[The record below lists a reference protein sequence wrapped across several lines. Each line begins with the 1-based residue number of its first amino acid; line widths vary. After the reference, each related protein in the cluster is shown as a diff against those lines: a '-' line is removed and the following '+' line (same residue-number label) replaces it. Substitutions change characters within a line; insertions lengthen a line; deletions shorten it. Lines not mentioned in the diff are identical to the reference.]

1 MESMKISKK
10 TVENVMNTLR
20 FHRQNTVVRVR
31 YSEREILSDN
41 RCQDQLVEL
50 EDQRNN
56 CQVCFSNTSSIME
69 HRIQGGFAENH
80 KLGMLPEKKKRVLK
94 IITLMDAN
102 RGTLSCR
109 YCNHIQIDLRK
120 RNKLTDEE
128 YDHISNHGYLTGEN
142 PTVQEVLYKNG
153 KNTLLVCLECEEIFP
168 SYISLVL
175 HNLYYKEHSG
185 LYQEIYCPL
194 CRKFETR
201 TTLSAH
207 LLKVHTGQVKCLMC
221 PAVFPQVLD
230 MTTHLTQPVPH
241 PVISTEIRL
250 LLTEQQV
257 SILYEYRKQNR
268 TMYQSPEETMIPVI
282 RDQEMIEYG
291 RYLSQPELLQNH
303 QAEQN
308 SQDRRHPRNC
318 QDILA
323 KFSHRNLSLQLS
335 NVLQSVKLQ
344 SSYIISRETLQKMMY
359 ETKQAA
365 VAIVIEKHCNQL
377 VELPIAL
384 EVKQYGLENV
394 HDHQLGHLL
403 QPSILVQSES
413 TLSAS
418 DLRIYDC
425 LIIGNHGMKSSGTL
439 PGASF
444 RTLNLSPRASFIWPN
459 YFVSLE
465 HWNQSVQGSL
475 VLDETHTVIV
485 PTTKNYLLHVRN
497 ILHRIHTDKPTFVEF
512 NLQGFLYQ
520 IPPETWHQFLEKNLK
535 TLTLAYFIGLE
546 RIRKELGRT
555 REQFPSLT
563 VIGQGPISGILQMS
577 ARDMNLITEKI
588 DQAGLLI
595 SRLMRVN
602 YIPVSSLV
610 GYGSRAHGNI
620 LEKPQPPLDLNHQ
633 WTSYARHQVLQL
645 IKDYM
650 AAKEDI
656 LNRAH
661 ITE

>member
-1 MESMKISKK
+1 M
-10 TVENVMNTLR
+10 
-20 FHRQNTVVRVR
+20 
-31 YSEREILSDN
+31 
-41 RCQDQLVEL
+41 
-50 EDQRNN
+50 
-56 CQVCFSNTSSIME
+56 
-69 HRIQGGFAENH
+69 
-80 KLGMLPEKKKRVLK
+80 
-94 IITLMDAN
+94 
-102 RGTLSCR
+102 
-109 YCNHIQIDLRK
+109 
-120 RNKLTDEE
+120 
-128 YDHISNHGYLTGEN
+128 
-142 PTVQEVLYKNG
+142 
-153 KNTLLVCLECEEIFP
+153 
-168 SYISLVL
+168 
-175 HNLYYKEHSG
+175 
-185 LYQEIYCPL
+185 
-194 CRKFETR
+194 
-201 TTLSAH
+201 
-207 LLKVHTGQVKCLMC
+207 
-221 PAVFPQVLD
+221 
-230 MTTHLTQPVPH
+230 
-241 PVISTEIRL
+241 
-250 LLTEQQV
+250 
-257 SILYEYRKQNR
+257 
-268 TMYQSPEETMIPVI
+268 
-282 RDQEMIEYG
+282 
-291 RYLSQPELLQNH
+291 
-303 QAEQN
+303 
-308 SQDRRHPRNC
+308 
-318 QDILA
+318 
-323 KFSHRNLSLQLS
+323 
-335 NVLQSVKLQ
+335 LQSVKLQ
-344 SSYIISRETLQKMMY
+344 SRYIIQRETLQKMMY
-359 ETKQAA
+359 EIKKAA
-365 VAIVIEKHCNQL
+365 IALVTEKHCNQL
-377 VELPIAL
+377 IELPIAL

-394 HDHQLGHLL
+394 HDHQLGYLL
-403 QPSILVQSES
+403 QPSILVQSEG
-413 TLSAS
+413 TLSAA

-645 IKDYM
+645 IKDFL
-650 AAKEDI
+650 AVKEDI